1 MDDLKV
7 WIRSVPDFPIPG
19 ILFYDI
25 TTLLKRPEGLAAVIE
40 ALIEQYRDE
49 QVDIVAGIESRGFMF
64 GTPLALELNAGFVPI
79 RKPGKLPAETIHRE
93 YELEYGNNRLEIH
106 RDAIQPGQRVL
117 VIDDL
122 LATGGTAKASI
133 ELIEEL
139 GGTVVGAAF
148 VVELA
153 FLNGRETLKGCEVFS
168 LLTYYE

>member
-1 MDDLKV
+1 MEHLKEM
-7 WIRSVPDFPIPG
+7 IRGVPDFPIPG

-25 TTLLKRPEGLAAVIE
+25 TTLLKVPEGLAAVVE

-49 QVDIVAGIESRGFMF
+49 QVDVVAGIESRGFMF
-64 GTPLALELNAGFVPI
+64 GTPLALELGAGFVPI
-79 RKPGKLPAETIHRE
+79 RKPGKLPAETIFRE

-122 LATGGTAKASI
+122 LATGGTARASV
-133 ELIEEL
+133 ELVEEL
-139 GGTVVGAAF
+139 GGVVIGVAF

-153 FLNGRETLKGCEVFS
+153 FLGGRETLKGYDVFA
-168 LLTYYE
+168 LLSYNE